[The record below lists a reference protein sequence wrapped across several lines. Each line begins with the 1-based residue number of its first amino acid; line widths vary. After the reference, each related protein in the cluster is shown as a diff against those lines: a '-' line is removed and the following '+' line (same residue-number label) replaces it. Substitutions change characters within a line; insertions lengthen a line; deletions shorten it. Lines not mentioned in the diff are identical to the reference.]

1 MLSGLR
7 LRLTMLYL
15 LGSILLVSL
24 VGIST
29 YSLLTYFFQNSNDAA
44 LRFKMALL
52 FRTSGEIPPAELQ
65 TAEADWMAQNQ
76 EHFLQFTSH
85 NEENEWEE
93 EHGLEDYEN
102 YLEEAYEGE
111 LSSIFVMPLNAEGE
125 LLFNPNPYPLQM
137 IPDQDA
143 LANAVKKGF
152 DLRTGQLSDG
162 TPVRLLTYPFPE
174 ESAYDF
180 MQVGKSTGDQFRVL
194 NQFLGGLLVIGS
206 FFIVVLG
213 LASWWMA
220 GNSLKTSQKAWD
232 NQQQFIANASH
243 ELRTPLTLIRAT
255 AEVALR
261 HAQQNSE
268 QEQLMRDVIGE
279 CDHMTGLVEDMLLL
293 TRLDTQKLDI
303 ELSNIPLEMLLA
315 EIQHQFEPIMQE
327 RQLDWQVSD
336 YTGNIIANESRLRQV
351 ILILLD
357 NAMRHTPAGG
367 RIAIEVQDF
376 ANEVE
381 IVVSDSGSGIPAEAL
396 PHIFDRF
403 YQVENA
409 RAEHGSSGLGLS
421 IAKSLIEAQ
430 GGAILV
436 KSEPDMGTQ
445 VYIELA
451 KSK

>member
-7 LRLTMLYL
+7 LRLTLLYL
-15 LGSILLVSL
+15 LISILLVSL

-29 YSLLTYFFQNSNDAA
+29 YGLLTYFFQNSNDAA

-52 FRTSGEIPPAELQ
+52 FRTSGELPPDELQ
-65 TAEADWMAQNQ
+65 NAEADWMAQNQ

-85 NEENEWEE
+85 NEEEEWETDHDLQE
-93 EHGLEDYEN
+93 YED

-137 IPDQDA
+137 SPNKEALEDA
-143 LANAVKKGF
+143 VNKGF
-152 DLRTGQLSDG
+152 DLRTARMSDG

-174 ESAYDF
+174 GSAYDF
-180 MQVGKSTGDQFRVL
+180 IQVGKSTGDQFRVL

-213 LASWWMA
+213 VASWWMA
-220 GNSLKTSQKAWD
+220 GRSLRTSQKAWD

-243 ELRTPLTLIRAT
+243 ELRTPLTLIRAS

-261 HAQQNSE
+261 HAQRDSE
-268 QEQLMRDVIGE
+268 KENLMNDIITE

-293 TRLDTQKLDI
+293 TRLDTQKLEI
-303 ELSNIPLEMLLA
+303 ELSDISLSNLLGD
-315 EIQHQFEPIMQE
+315 IDHQFEPIMQE
-327 RQLDWQVSD
+327 RELHWQVGSNVE
-336 YTGNIIANESRLRQV
+336 YVYANESRLRQV

-357 NAMRHTPAGG
+357 NAMRHTAPGG
-367 RIAIEVQDF
+367 SVSIESQS
-376 ANEVE
+376 NMNKVE
-381 IVVSDSGSGIPAEAL
+381 IVVSDSGSGIPPEAL

-421 IAKSLIEAQ
+421 IAKSLIDAQ
-430 GGAILV
+430 GGEIHV
-436 KSEPDMGTQ
+436 ESEPGKGTSVHIQ
-445 VYIELA
+445 LQ
-451 KSK
+451 SGS